1 MNKPG
6 KSNVLHKA
14 VKRTLVTETA
24 AERGTSSIYR
34 MCFNHSWDNSLPQGW
49 CARPWKQKLQLQYSV
64 TFPMCIQE
72 SVKDFYD
79 SMNIRRLREFLFPHA
94 EKKMYYSP
102 FSSTRIHQTR
112 DQEIFLSV
120 IYHFHK
126 QEGKNTSRF
135 LGIHPWNLLGYTTA
149 HSYISYTEMLA
160 TLVTVYLL
168 KIIAT
173 T

>member
-94 EKKMYYSP
+94 EKKCIIVL
-102 FSSTRIHQTR
+102 FHQHGC
-112 DQEIFLSV
+112 I
-120 IYHFHK
+120 K
-126 QEGKNTSRF
+126 QETKKFSYQLFIIFTNRKAKTPPDFYKYIHETS
-135 LGIHPWNLLGYTTA
+135 LAILQHTVTYHIQKCWLLL
-149 HSYISYTEMLA
+149 SQYIC
-160 TLVTVYLL
+160 L
-168 KIIAT
+168 KS
-173 T
+173 